1 MGSSI
6 KAMLEFSGIAEKV
19 SKAKSTPKT
28 VSDAESNLVN
38 NKININPLPLF
49 SGSELTVARK
59 TLQK

>member
-1 MGSSI
+1 
-6 KAMLEFSGIAEKV
+6 MLELSGIAEKV

-38 NKININPLPLF
+38 KKININPLPLF